1 MVTSTHSLISDRP
14 EAMTFDIV
22 FNRPIKDLKLNF
34 LDGKERLNGWWRNM
48 FFDLIVIL

>member
-22 FNRPIKDLKLNF
+22 FNRAIEDLKLN
-34 LDGKERLNGWWRNM
+34 LLEGKERNGFM
-48 FFDLIVIL
+48 FPEGI